1 MVVVIGVLIA
11 AFVNPTIGI
20 IVAVVGVVG
29 LVLALVSGNRARL

>member
-1 MVVVIGVLIA
+1 MVVVVGVLIA